1 MLSLRNV
8 CVQYGEHEILNNVN
22 LQVHKGEVVVISGE
36 SGCGKSTMIKV
47 INGIIPF
54 FTQAQVSG
62 DIYYQDRNLKD
73 MDLANRSAYIA
84 TVFQNPKTQF
94 YTTRG
99 LDEMAFALENKQLDR
114 AHIVQRIEEYT
125 ALLHTEHLLHRGIFK
140 LSGGEKQMVAITSV
154 ACMEGSVYIFDEPSS
169 SLDQESIKDLARAII
184 KLKALGKII
193 IIAEHRLY
201 YLKEIMDRLCIIKD
215 AKLVSFSFDQIND
228 ALIQSYSL
236 RTLHT
241 IDKDALRRYP
251 FTTKSIFD
259 KDYDQAACMQCRNY
273 KYAYH
278 KKQLVFDMNLS
289 FSQGIYFL
297 IGRNG
302 IGKTTFIRSLCGLLK
317 GFKGKTYYAQKPVK
331 KGYAYISLVMQ
342 DVNYQLFTESVWEE
356 VSIVSDDDDK
366 KTAVLQELGLLTKK
380 DVHPQSLSGG
390 EKQRLAIALCKVSNK
405 PIVVF
410 DEPTS
415 GLCKKNMM
423 RIINFIHTM
432 QKDGK
437 TIFIITHDYEF
448 IMECGG
454 NIIELVS

>member
-1 MLSLRNV
+1 MLNIKNL
-8 CVQYGEHEILNNVN
+8 CVQYGEEEILKNIN
-22 LQVHKGEVVVISGE
+22 LQVNEGEILVISGE
-36 SGCGKSTMIKV
+36 SGCGKSTIIKV

-54 FTQAQVSG
+54 FTNAQVSG
-62 DIYYQDRNLKD
+62 DMYYQDINLKELD
-73 MDLANRSAYIA
+73 VADRSAYIS

-99 LDEMAFALENKQLDR
+99 LDEMAFALENKQLSR
-114 AHIVQRIEEYT
+114 TNIMQRIDEYT
-125 ALLHTEHLLHRGIFK
+125 TLLHTEHLLHKELFK

-169 SLDQESIKDLARAII
+169 SLDREAIHDLKNAIL
-184 KLKALGKII
+184 KLKALGKMI

-201 YLKEIMDRLCIIKD
+201 YLKDIMDRLCIIKD
-215 AKLVSFSFDQIND
+215 KHLIHFIQDEIND
-228 ALIQSYSL
+228 EVIQKYQL

-241 IDKDALRRYP
+241 IHKDALKK
-251 FTTKSIFD
+251 FSFIEKSLMD
-259 KDYDQAACMQCRNY
+259 KSYDATAHIQCRNY
-273 KYAYH
+273 TYAYTRI
-278 KKQLVFDMNLS
+278 QPIFDMNIS
-289 FSQGIYFL
+289 FTQDIYFL

-302 IGKTTFIRSLCGLLK
+302 VGKTTFIRSLCGLLRD
-317 GFKGKTYYAQKPVK
+317 FKGKTVYEQKQVK
-331 KGYAYISLVMQ
+331 KAYEYISLVMQ

-356 VSIVSDDDDK
+356 VSIVSDDDFK
-366 KTAVLQELGLLTKK
+366 KTTVLQELGLLDKK
-380 DVHPQSLSGG
+380 EAHPQSLSGG
-390 EKQRLAIALCKVSNK
+390 EKQRLAIALCKVSTK

-423 RIINFIHTM
+423 RIIDFIHTM

-448 IMECGG
+448 ITACGG
-454 NIIELVS
+454 TIIELQ